1 MKEELLE
8 PTDLCLRT
16 GVDHKLR
23 DTGGDERHNV
33 VAQHKRRTILA
44 KRSLGVISLL
54 EHFIGPS
61 DSIRTRRSRT
71 GNEVFRAPRHLNAHS
86 PRCNLVRLVISIIAA
101 KEGVKGATLYH
112 INKVQTTQSTTRWTD
127 RWELER
133 FRGVVLLFQ
142 QVSESKRAPVPAVE
156 TNSWQQNKYMWLGTI
171 VSEKPRW
178 APMSVTR
185 AGLKNFSV

>member
-8 PTDLCLRT
+8 PTDLCLRA

-33 VAQHKRRTILA
+33 TAQHKRRTILA
-44 KRSLGVISLL
+44 KRSLGVTTFL

-71 GNEVFRAPRHLNAHS
+71 RNEVLRAPRHLNARS
-86 PRCNLVRLVISIIAA
+86 PGCNLVRLVISIIAA
-101 KEGVKGATLYH
+101 KEGSAQLYSSRRGAMCH
-112 INKVQTTQSTTRWTD
+112 INKVQTTQNTTRWTD

-133 FRGVVLLFQ
+133 FRV
-142 QVSESKRAPVPAVE
+142 
-156 TNSWQQNKYMWLGTI
+156 
-171 VSEKPRW
+171 
-178 APMSVTR
+178 
-185 AGLKNFSV
+185 